1 MSGGISNTK
10 TKTIAALASAL
21 RSARG
26 GGGVPGGWHLRLNT
40 RLIVN

>member
-26 GGGVPGGWHLRLNT
+26 VPGGWHLRLNT